1 MKQLSHKFSFL
12 FALVVTVGV
21 LLACNK
27 FKGDDNNTS
36 SGSDNNKQ
44 QTTKTEEN
52 NSGNNNSGS
61 NNKSSDN
68 TTKNNTSAG
77 TVSGKLYFCEDYK
90 NGEEIGVSDRF
101 TPGWLTVMVKT
112 DEPLGVSKAEL
123 RLSKVAD
130 ANGDKISEQI
140 ITTIPFDIQPN
151 WTYTYFQDKD
161 KLKFSSPGTYRV
173 ILQKTDGTPLL
184 SNDVEVV
191 KR

>member
-12 FALVVTVGV
+12 FALVISVGV
-21 LLACNK
+21 ILACNK

-44 QTTKTEEN
+44 QTTKTEDN

-61 NNKSSDN
+61 NDN
-68 TTKNNTSAG
+68 TSKNNTSNNTSAG
-77 TVSGKLYFCEDYK
+77 TMSGKLYFCEDYK
-90 NGEEIGVSDRF
+90 NGEEIGVSERF

-112 DEPLGVSKAEL
+112 DEPLGISKAEL

-140 ITTIPFDIQPN
+140 LTTIPFDIQPN